1 MILSGHALN
10 PLIDSQMVTHG
21 GGLWTCVTCGCR
33 MRKNDMRRH
42 IEANHM
48 EHVDVKCEQM

>member
-1 MILSGHALN
+1 MILSGHTLN